1 MRTRNVR
8 THTHTLVA
16 AAFLTVITGIA
27 AYAQAPAAPP
37 QTPPAQAQ
45 PPAQS
50 PTQPVEQPA
59 AAAALPAA
67 GYTYD
72 PAGRRDPFL
81 SLMGRGTDPASMAVR
96 PQGLPGLLIGEITV
110 KGIVRDRAGFIA
122 MLQGPDSKTFIVR
135 AGERLMDGT
144 VKSITQDTIVFSQDV
159 NDPLSLVK
167 QREIRKTV
175 RSGDPNR
182 G

>member
-1 MRTRNVR
+1 
-8 THTHTLVA
+8 
-16 AAFLTVITGIA
+16 
-27 AYAQAPAAPP
+27 
-37 QTPPAQAQ
+37 
-45 PPAQS
+45 
-50 PTQPVEQPA
+50 
-59 AAAALPAA
+59 
-67 GYTYD
+67 
-72 PAGRRDPFL
+72 
-81 SLMGRGTDPASMAVR
+81 MAVR